1 MKKLIQIVAFLAATT
16 FFNQV
21 FAQTGNL
28 TIRVVRVQMI
38 GGDGADNCDD
48 SGSGCGFEHR
58 VNVQTRI
65 NGGAYSGPGCQYY
78 DNDNDFNPNLLVAT
92 YSNIAPPTSG
102 DVNLV
107 TYHEDDSLVGNCTYN
122 GSDDNGCAGPVSMTT
137 QINNAVALNGTPY
150 YTGITCTPTGV
161 YIELEILWA
170 EIVNGGTTCAD
181 AQPIC
186 NSSAFAFNLG
196 TNSVGQANLSNGD
209 SHDEVSA
216 CGNWDQTH
224 YSEPVTGYNVGCLGQ
239 GDGIPSTAGAVWWYI
254 KIAPGSGSNLSFNLN
269 AASDVDFVLYGPY
282 KDLAS
287 ISNLC
292 GRHRAVTDCGYHGG
306 STTEVIDADDVAV
319 GDFYLLYV
327 LNYAGVDQTA
337 TLSPTG
343 TNTAIMDC
351 SLVAACV
358 IKKVSYVSQT
368 ACTGADIYTAT
379 VKVEFDLPVGTVFP
393 TNIVVNGQTFSVTAA
408 DNTAGFKNVTLTN
421 LPANSLP
428 VSVNAYFESTPSC
441 AGGLANAWTAPAPC
455 DPCPA
460 KAGNW

>member
-1 MKKLIQIVAFLAATT
+1 MKKLIQIVAFIAATT

-21 FAQTGNL
+21 FAQNGNL
-28 TIRVVRVQMI
+28 TIRVVQVQML

-48 SGSGCGFEHR
+48 SGWDCVFEHR

-78 DNDNDFNPNLLVAT
+78 DDDNDFNPNLLVAT

-107 TYHEDDSLVGNCTYN
+107 TYHEDDSASGNCTYN
-122 GSDDNGCAGPVSMTT
+122 VSDDNGCAGPVSMTT

-161 YIELEILWA
+161 YIKLEILWA

-186 NSSAFAFNLG
+186 NSSAFAFNLPTSG
-196 TNSVGQANLSNGD
+196 SAGAGVDNTDINACVSVGN
-209 SHDEVSA
+209 
-216 CGNWDQTH
+216 
-224 YSEPVTGYNVGCLGQ
+224 YSQPVTGNYYGCVTTV
-239 GDGIPSTAGAVWWYI
+239 TAPVWWYF
-254 KIAPGSGSNLSFNLN
+254 KIATAGTLTLQL
-269 AASDVDFVLYGPY
+269 AAGADVDYVLYGPFNSLGSLTTTCG
-282 KDLAS
+282 KMRNDL
-287 ISNLC
+287 
-292 GRHRAVTDCGYHGG
+292 DCAY
-306 STTEVIDADDVAV
+306 SSSATENIHINDALV
-319 GDFYLLYV
+319 GEYYALLV
-327 LNYAGVDQTA
+327 MNYAGVAQTCTLSKTAGTA
-337 TLSPTG
+337 TLEC
-343 TNTAIMDC
+343 NVVD
-351 SLVAACV
+351 ACA
-358 IKKVSYVSQT
+358 IKKVSFVSMS
-368 ACTGADIYTAT
+368 ACNSSNDTYTAT